1 MGKRTWWVGA
11 VALAIVGIG
20 LGSGAKADV
29 VGPIDFESF
38 ADGSPNGQFGW
49 SSLGSA
55 GSGCALYDHEI
66 VSHEAEPF
74 PGFGLKS
81 LRMSNAVTAGCFGD
95 QTFSSSAVDEAGEF
109 EAEAGGKSGG
119 VRLNHFMAEW
129 DFASADPTEWQVGL
143 SVVASPDRGDGARMS
158 WIQMADTEDGLA
170 VNFYEYAVTE
180 DTAPI
185 GDFVFLP
192 VVGGLDRTTKH
203 TIKVVMTLKDGT
215 YDDKVKVYVDGRLYV
230 MGGSWEDY
238 FREEE
243 GNPSR
248 TVDSI
253 LFRTAGT
260 AAPATANRG
269 FLIDNLRIETY

>member
-1 MGKRTWWVGA
+1 MWWVGA

-38 ADGSPNGQFGW
+38 SDGSPNGQFGW
-49 SSLGSA
+49 MNTGLA
-55 GSGCALYDHEI
+55 FDHEI
-66 VSHEAEPF
+66 VSHETEPF

-81 LRMSNAVTAGCFGD
+81 LRMSNAVTSGSFGD
-95 QTFSSSAVDEAGEF
+95 QTFSPSAVDEAGEF
-109 EAEAGGKSGG
+109 SAEGGGKSGG
-119 VRLNHFMAEW
+119 VRLNHFLAEW
-129 DFASADPTEWQVGL
+129 DFASADPDAYQEGL
-143 SVVASPDRGDGARMS
+143 TVVASPDRGDGARMS
-158 WIQMADTEDGLA
+158 WIQMQDTPDGLA

-180 DTAPI
+180 ETAPE
-185 GDFVFLP
+185 GGFVFQP

-203 TIKVVMTLKDGT
+203 TIKVVMTFKDGT

-238 FREEE
+238 FREFES
-243 GNPSR
+243 NPSR

-253 LFRTAGT
+253 LFHTRGT
-260 AAPATANRG
+260 PAPNTLYKG